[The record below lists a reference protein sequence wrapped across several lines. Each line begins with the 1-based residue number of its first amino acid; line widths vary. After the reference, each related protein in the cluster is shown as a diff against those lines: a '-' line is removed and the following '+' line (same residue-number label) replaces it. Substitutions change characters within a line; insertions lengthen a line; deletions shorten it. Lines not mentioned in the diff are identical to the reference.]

1 MVGDVLKCDSM
12 LISSHLFDFFGFL
25 FFIIH
30 KLFKLFLGKELIN
43 ICDGA
48 IFWKKVVFF
57 GEMRFFVVNFCNKS
71 KLRHSKVV
79 VVVH

>member
-1 MVGDVLKCDSM
+1 M

-48 IFWKKVVFF
+48 IFLEKSCIFWRDEIF
-57 GEMRFFVVNFCNKS
+57 GCEF
-71 KLRHSKVV
+71 L
-79 VVVH
+79 